1 MSRKDLYNDAKR
13 ENGNDMMMVEQ
24 NQPGNEGRIRN
35 LETRL
40 MHIEAVFKGLNE
52 EMSDLKSTTSKYTA
66 TLDEHPAAIAVPSSD
81 AAVFQPQFT
90 AAPPMAQTIAPKPE
104 QYDLIMQSDGTLKP
118 ERRAGNDFVIV
129 K

>member
-1 MSRKDLYNDAKR
+1 
-13 ENGNDMMMVEQ
+13 MMVEQ

-52 EMSDLKSTTSKYTA
+52 EMADLKSSATKYTV
-66 TLDEHPAAIAVPSSD
+66 TMEEHTA
-81 AAVFQPQFT
+81 AAVVSSEDTNTFQPQFT
-90 AAPPMAQTIAPKPE
+90 TAPPVAQTCAPKPE